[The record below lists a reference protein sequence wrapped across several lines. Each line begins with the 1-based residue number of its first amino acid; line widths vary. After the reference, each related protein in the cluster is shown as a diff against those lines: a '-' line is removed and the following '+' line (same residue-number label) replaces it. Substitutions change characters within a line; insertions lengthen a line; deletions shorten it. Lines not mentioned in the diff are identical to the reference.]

1 MRAVTKIV
9 FLDDEGEKFFG
20 EGPFRLLCAIEETG
34 SLRAAA
40 LSMNM
45 AYTKALKMLNNA
57 EKAIGEPLTSRTVGG
72 KTGGGSRLTKEGK
85 EWMARYEAY
94 RNACI
99 EANGKL
105 YEKFFE
111 TERKTYNI
119 GCVIMAS
126 GLGKRFGGNKLMADF
141 MGKPMITYILD
152 AVEGL
157 CSKCVVVTR
166 HKDVAQLAKERNI
179 DVVFHDMPYRSDTV
193 RLGVEALG
201 DMDGYMFCPGDQPLL
216 SRETLE
222 ALINRA
228 SGQND
233 KIWRTRCAEVA
244 GTPVIFPNWCKEELQ
259 NLPEGKGGSFI
270 LQKYPE
276 DVMTMEVDD
285 SYELMDADTPETMEI
300 LLKHYLNIAKEK

>member
-9 FLDDEGEKFFG
+9 FLDNEGEKFFG

-57 EKAIGEPLTSRTVGG
+57 ESALGVSLTSRTVGG
-72 KTGGGSRLTKEGK
+72 KTGGGSRITKEGK

-99 EANGKL
+99 EANGQL
-105 YEKFFE
+105 YEKFFGSE
-111 TERKTYNI
+111 QRKYNL

-141 MGKPMITYILD
+141 DGKPMITYILD
-152 AVEGL
+152 AVDGL

-179 DVVFHDMPYRSDTV
+179 DVVFHDLPYRSDTV

-216 SRETLE
+216 KRETIK
-222 ALINRA
+222 ALFGCA
-228 SGQND
+228 SGQNNE
-233 KIWRTRCAEVA
+233 IWRTRCGDVT

-270 LQKYPE
+270 LEKYPE
-276 DVMTMEVDD
+276 NVMTMEVDD
-285 SYELMDADTPETMEI
+285 PHELMDADTPETMEI